1 MLLGDSM
8 QKIIVGTLVAFG
20 MSASPVAAQPTA
32 GNELAQV
39 SAAWAREW
47 EAKNLESV
55 LSLYTDDAVFMDA
68 TGSRVMGKAA
78 LQRFFATVLHQYTAH
93 PMLRS
98 VKNGSSGD
106 LGYDWG
112 DYTETVVPVADPAH
126 AIKTQGTYLLILREV
141 GKRWLIADQMWTGNV
156 PVPVK
161 R

>member
-1 MLLGDSM
+1 ML
-8 QKIIVGTLVAFG
+8 KIIAGILVVFG
-20 MSASPVAAQPTA
+20 MAASTVDAQPTA

-39 SAAWAREW
+39 GVDWARDW
-47 EAKNLESV
+47 EAKELGSV

-68 TGSRVMGKAA
+68 NGSRVTGKAA
-78 LQRFFATVLHQYTAH
+78 LQKFFATVLRQYSAH
-93 PMLRS
+93 PSLRS

-126 AIKTQGTYLLILREV
+126 AIRTAGTYLVILQNV
-141 GKRWLIADQMWTGNV
+141 SGHWLIAEQMWTGSV

-161 R
+161 K